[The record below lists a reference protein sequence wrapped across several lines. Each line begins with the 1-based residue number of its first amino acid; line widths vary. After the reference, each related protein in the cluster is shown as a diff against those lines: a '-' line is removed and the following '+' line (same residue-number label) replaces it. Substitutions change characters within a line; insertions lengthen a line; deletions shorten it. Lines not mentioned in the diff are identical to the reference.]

1 MTVVIFDVPAR
12 TQNLLVRKV
21 FAAAP
26 VGAKRVPPARSTS
39 KPGFRLT
46 WPEMSALLHS
56 IC

>member
-12 TQNLLVRKV
+12 TQNLLVGKV